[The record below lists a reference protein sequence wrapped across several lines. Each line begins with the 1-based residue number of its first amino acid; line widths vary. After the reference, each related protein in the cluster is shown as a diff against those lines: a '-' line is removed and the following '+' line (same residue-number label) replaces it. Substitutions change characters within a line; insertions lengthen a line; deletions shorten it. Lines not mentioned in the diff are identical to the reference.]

1 MFDLL
6 SVPWWFF
13 KSLDEKWGSTRD
25 NIYFGLSVL
34 YSQFDCNLQT
44 FPFFELDVYFNYKY
58 FGYWQYISY
67 ELDTSRS
74 EEI

>member
-1 MFDLL
+1 M
-6 SVPWWFF
+6 
-13 KSLDEKWGSTRD
+13 T
-25 NIYFGLSVL
+25 
-34 YSQFDCNLQT
+34 
-44 FPFFELDVYFNYKY
+44 FELDVFFSYKY